1 MSAGSGSA
9 GMTHSPSTGMR
20 VVWLT
25 LFAAAFGYLEA
36 AVVVYLRAIYYPDGF
51 SFPLLLAADR
61 IAAVEV
67 GRELATLI
75 MLLGVAFL
83 AARRPWGRFGA
94 FAVAFGIWDLVYYL
108 VLKLVLDWPAS
119 LGTWDVLFLIPGIW
133 AGPVWSAAVV
143 AVFLVLCGTRMMVA
157 DAAGLRPRPG
167 GLDWLGAVAG
177 LGLLLVA
184 FLWNHSLVLRGGV
197 PETFPIWLWLAG
209 VAVSLVT
216 FLRLFGRARPQH
228 HPLSPV

>member
-1 MSAGSGSA
+1 MSRP
-9 GMTHSPSTGMR
+9 PSMR
-20 VVWLT
+20 MKLVWLT

-75 MLLGVAFL
+75 MLLGAAFL

-94 FAVAFGIWDLVYYL
+94 FAIAFGIWDLVYYL

-119 LGTWDVLFLIPGIW
+119 LGTWDVLFLLPGIW
-133 AGPVWSAAVV
+133 TGPVWSAAVV
-143 AVFLVLCGTRMMVA
+143 AVLLVICGTRMMAA

-167 GLDWLGAVAG
+167 RLDWLGALAG
-177 LGLLLVA
+177 LVLLLAA
-184 FLWNHSLVLRGGV
+184 FLWNHSLVLHGGV
-197 PETFPIWLWLAG
+197 PVVFPTWLWLAG

-216 FLRLFGRARPQH
+216 FLRVFGRGLEPQH